1 MAMRLT
7 IFASVLV
14 AVPTTAFAYFDPG
27 TGSLIIQGLIGAV
40 AAVTV
45 FWGQVKSFVR
55 SLFAREKF
63 NRSPAIL
70 EPTNEDGPPVE
81 TEE

>member
-14 AVPTTAFAYFDPG
+14 ALPTTAFAYFDPG

-40 AAVTV
+40 AGIAV

-55 SLFAREKF
+55 SLFTRKKY
-63 NRSPAIL
+63 NRSRAIP
-70 EPTNEDGPPVE
+70 EPTNDDGPPVE